1 MKINSDIS
9 KDFFS
14 LFDEARGIALRRKK
28 ILKNKSSKCL
38 TYMQRKLLILAIM
51 FVVSLFFLILCCWN
65 MNMILI
71 SWIVALVAVVY
82 LIHAIATIALVY
94 FYRKDQD
101 FKNTITIDKHGITD
115 ESYFGIKMTFRW
127 EKITG
132 VVIGKRTVTILTD
145 MPIYFYFDISSKDD
159 IIKAIEKY
167 GDSKKIIK

>member
-38 TYMQRKLLILAIM
+38 TYMQRKLLILSIM
-51 FVVSLFFLILCCWN
+51 FVVSLFFLILCCW
-65 MNMILI
+65 
-71 SWIVALVAVVY
+71 IVALVAVVY
-82 LIHAIATIALVY
+82 LIHAITTIALVY